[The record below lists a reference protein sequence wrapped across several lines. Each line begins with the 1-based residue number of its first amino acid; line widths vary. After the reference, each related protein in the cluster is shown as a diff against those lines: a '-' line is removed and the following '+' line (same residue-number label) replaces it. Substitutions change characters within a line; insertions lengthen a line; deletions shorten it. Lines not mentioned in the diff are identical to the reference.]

1 VIGEKSSIEI
11 DGWVKVGVAGFGDS
25 ESSSDVLIC
34 HRQIMEGA
42 VGIDGLYIQGGKIR
56 WDMESD
62 SSRVKTWG
70 MQDIFRLEVD

>member
-34 HRQIMEGA
+34 YRQIMEG
-42 VGIDGLYIQGGKIR
+42 
-56 WDMESD
+56 DMLARGQVTNND
-62 SSRVKTWG
+62 CCYASSLGWVEQLR
-70 MQDIFRLEVD
+70 IEL